1 MPIFFLMYSNITI
14 YLNIGSWTEDG
25 VYLYERCLGS
35 SNWDRGRHTCSQVLR
50 FTFCICEL
58 ILILK
63 MQILT
68 NKNFRKTPPRKCL
81 EFMTQKDAFLRPF
94 SPFFHVIFLP
104 FSFPFLFF
112 FPNSSFSFFSPA
124 SHSPPPLP

>member
-1 MPIFFLMYSNITI
+1 MYVLNVYDTPIFFLMYSNLTI

-68 NKNFRKTPPRKCL
+68 NKNFRKTLPRKCL
-81 EFMTQKDAFLRPF
+81 EFMTQKDAFLMPF
-94 SPFFHVIFLP
+94 SPFYRGIYCAIRS
-104 FSFPFLFF
+104 FSGPPPLLRSFF
-112 FPNSSFSFFSPA
+112 FPDE
-124 SHSPPPLP
+124 